1 MRHKVKKI
9 KFKFGKDANKM
20 LARKLA
26 FNFLANGYLMTTVA
40 KAKVLKSYIEKL
52 ISKVKKS
59 KKGEKVLFEEIGSNV
74 KLIKNL
80 PEIIKKSFSDISGG
94 YVRITKTDLRE
105 GDGSLLAKVEWAH
118 PILTKEEKSQ
128 IEVKKTKIDKK

>member
-1 MRHKVKKI
+1 MKHKIKKI

-20 LARKLA
+20 LVRKLA
-26 FNFLANGYLMTTVA
+26 FNFLSNGYLLTTVS
-40 KAKVLKSYIEKL
+40 KAKVLKSYLEKL

-74 KLIKNL
+74 RLIKNI
-80 PEIIKKSFSDISGG
+80 PDIIKKSFSDINGG
-94 YVRITKTDLRE
+94 YVRIIKTDLRE

-128 IEVKKTKIDKK
+128 IEVEKTKTNKK